1 MTRLKG
7 ESRYLPNLH
16 FDLTDVQLREVATA
30 LDKLKGA
37 HRTRMNWMGP
47 YSLEQ
52 SHLSIHALDL
62 LTVFGHCRRSPENEI
77 ELFRLRRSAIEQL
90 TDRKERTFDD
100 AKAHNLSLWLESYEK
115 LWLGGDADK
124 DISQPPP
131 QPSYIDLIP

>member
-1 MTRLKG
+1 VTRLEG

-16 FDLTDVQLREVATA
+16 FDLTDIQLREVATA
-30 LDKLKGA
+30 LDKLEGA

-52 SHLSIHALDL
+52 NHLSIHALDL
-62 LTVFGHCRRSPENEI
+62 LTVLGHCRRSPENEI

-90 TDRKERTFDD
+90 SDRKERTSDD
-100 AKAHNLSLWLESYEK
+100 VKAHNLKLWLESYDK
-115 LWLGGDADK
+115 LWLGDDADK

-131 QPSYIDLIP
+131 QPSYIELIP